1 MRVKVNPWILPQS
14 LPLPTH
20 PLPSHPTTQKV
31 PKKVPKTQNTKTL
44 RIKKTAQNKNQMT
57 DYSDATVDESSH
69 IMWKARN
76 AKQKKKEESREIA
89 KSRRKFGSARC
100 LRIQAH

>member
-1 MRVKVNPWILPQS
+1 VPKKVPKN
-14 LPLPTH
+14 
-20 PLPSHPTTQKV
+20 V